1 MSRLRTVFMGS
12 PEFAVPSLEAL
23 LRYTDV
29 QLVVTQPD
37 QPAGRG
43 RQLQPTAVRQAAER
57 AGVPVATPP
66 SLRKPPYAPTLAAL
80 DLDLIVVVAYGK
92 ILPPDVLAV
101 PRHGCWN
108 VHASILPRYRG
119 AAPIQW
125 ALLSGERKT
134 GVTLMQMDVGLDTGP
149 MLLTRTLPI
158 AEDDTA
164 GSLHTKL
171 APLGADLLVEGF
183 AKLGAGTLVATP
195 QDNAAATLAPLLE
208 KEAGRVDWT
217 QPADTVSCRIRG
229 VDPWPGAFTT
239 LEGEILKL
247 WRPQVVQDDPWRDGE
262 AKPPGTVLGQD
273 RQGLVVACGRGAVA
287 IGELQLPGRK
297 RLGATALLAGR
308 PMPPGTVLGR

>member
-23 LRYTDV
+23 LGHTDV

-57 AGVPVATPP
+57 AGVPVVTPP
-66 SLRKPPYAPTLAAL
+66 SLRKPPYAPTLAEL
-80 DLDLIVVVAYGK
+80 HLDLIVVVAYGK
-92 ILPPDVLAV
+92 ILPPDVLAAA
-101 PRHGCWN
+101 RHGCWN
-108 VHASILPRYRG
+108 VHGSILPRYRG

-125 ALLSGERKT
+125 ALLSGERET

-158 AEDDTA
+158 TEDDTS
-164 GSLHTKL
+164 GSLLTKL
-171 APLGADLLVEGF
+171 APLGAELLIAG
-183 AKLGAGTLVATP
+183 LGQLNAGTLRATP

-208 KEAGRVDWT
+208 KEVGRVDWT
-217 QPADTVSCRIRG
+217 QPAEAVSCRIRG

-239 LEGEILKL
+239 LEGELLKL
-247 WRPQVVQDDPWRDGE
+247 WRPKVILSESAGGIWT
-262 AKPPGTVLGQD
+262 PGTVIGPTGD
-273 RQGLVVACGRGAVA
+273 GLLVACGQGAVA

-308 PMPPGTVLGR
+308 PIPAGTVLGQ

>member
-23 LRYTDV
+23 LHHTDV
-29 QLVVTQPD
+29 RLVVTQPD

-43 RQLQPTAVRQAAER
+43 RQLQPTSVRQAAER
-57 AGVPVATPP
+57 AGGPVATPP

-108 VHASILPRYRG
+108 VHGSILPRYRG

-125 ALLSGERKT
+125 ALLSGERET

-171 APLGADLLVEGF
+171 APLGADLLVEGL
-183 AKLGAGTLVATP
+183 ARLGAGTLAATP

-208 KEAGRVDWT
+208 KEAGRIDWT
-217 QPADTVSCRIRG
+217 LPAEVVSCRIRG

-239 LEGEILKL
+239 LEGDVLKL
-247 WRPQVVQDDPWRDGE
+247 WRPQVAVVSGGE
-262 AKPPGTVLGQD
+262 AAPPGTVLGQD
-273 RQGLVVACGRGAVA
+273 RQGLVVACGRDAVA

-308 PMPPGTVLGR
+308 PIPAGTVLGR

>member
-23 LRYTDV
+23 LRHTDV

-43 RQLQPTAVRQAAER
+43 RQLQPTAVRQAAEA

-66 SLRKPPYAPTLAAL
+66 SLRKPPYAPTLAEL
-80 DLDLIVVVAYGK
+80 NLDLIVVVAYGK
-92 ILPPDVLAV
+92 ILPADVLAV

-108 VHASILPRYRG
+108 VHGSILPRYRG

-125 ALLSGERKT
+125 ALLSGERET

-158 AEDDTA
+158 TEDDTA

-171 APLGADLLVEGF
+171 APLGAEALVEGLERL
-183 AKLGAGTLVATP
+183 AAGTLVATP

-217 QPADTVSCRIRG
+217 QPAEVISCRIRG

-239 LEGEILKL
+239 LEGEVLKL
-247 WRPQVVQDDPWRDGE
+247 WRPHVVPSPDGE
-262 AKPPGTVLGQD
+262 AKAPGTVLGQD
-273 RQGLVVACGRGAVA
+273 GQGLVVACGRGAVA
-287 IGELQLPGRK
+287 VGELQLPGRK

-308 PMPPGTVLGR
+308 SIPAGTVLGR